1 MRLKTMQ
8 KTVIT
13 LCLAALAGLAAP
25 APVHGEEPIQIT
37 DPDFQVD
44 GEGRLTA
51 YTGSETPCGDP
62 GWGEDPGGRSQQ
74 EYF

>member
-51 YTGSETPCGDP
+51 YTITAPARQSKMVIPVILSSFSLK
-62 GWGEDPGGRSQQ
+62 RS
-74 EYF
+74 